1 MDSSTRADF
10 SFLNKISSRSFSCV
24 KNGRSLVSVFVT
36 EFRYSAR
43 GGIGSSAR
51 ASLMS
56 LASLGLRP
64 VSMATYFDR

>member
-10 SFLNKISSRSFSCV
+10 SFLNKISSRSFSCA

-36 EFRYSAR
+36 AFRYSSR
-43 GGIGSSAR
+43 GGFGSSAR

-56 LASLGLRP
+56 FGSLGLRP
-64 VSMATYFDR
+64 VSIAMYFGR